1 MMMSKNTQK
10 FLLAVAERAL
20 KTFAQTLIATMGV
33 DAAGAN
39 VDSVKVAA
47 YAALLSVL
55 TSIASAKFGPHGPSL
70 ATEAVPVDEVAG
82 H

>member
-1 MMMSKNTQK
+1 MTNNTKK
-10 FLLAVAERAL
+10 FIAAVAERAI
-20 KTFAQTLIATMGV
+20 KTFAQTLVATLSV
-33 DAAGAN
+33 DVAGASLN
-39 VDSVKVAA
+39 AVVVAG

-70 ATEAVPVDEVAG
+70 TSEQVQNSEVAG